1 MQKYPPALYV
11 AGPRRLALDEFA
23 ADPQLSGMPRSSFPS
38 KQQLDRTREQVQ
50 TFTDAMSVD
59 NAMVS
64 VLSKSFDGQ
73 TDQKERW
80 YGTNFSV
87 RPIPADILDQW
98 RNCNSARKLKL
109 GFPKP
114 NQFIPT
120 EAGLRVKFE
129 PDGSL
134 KKKKTF
140 EERMVPITPP
150 RIIRDDGPTGRWTVY
165 FNEDRRFGKPKGF
178 LVFQLLTS
186 TVFSSPMNAA
196 LANLYELSVSDR
208 LGEYAY
214 DGACRFWSAMNG
226 MRQISTHIRLL
237 TLLSPFRS
245 SS

>member
-23 ADPQLSGMPRSSFPS
+23 ADPQLSALPRSSFPN
-38 KQQLDRTREQVQ
+38 KQQLDRTRAQVQ
-50 TFTDAMSVD
+50 KFTDAMTVD

-64 VLSKSFDGQ
+64 VLSKSFEGQ

-80 YGTNFSV
+80 YGTDYRV
-87 RPIPADILDQW
+87 KPISSEILDQW
-98 RNCNSARKLKL
+98 RNCASARQLKVD
-109 GFPKP
+109 FPRP
-114 NQFIPT
+114 NPFIPS
-120 EAGLRVKFE
+120 EAGLRVKYE
-129 PDGSL
+129 PDGST

-140 EERMVPITPP
+140 EQRMEPITPP

-165 FNEDRRFGKPKGF
+165 FNEDRRFGKPKGY
-178 LVFQLLTS
+178 LVFQLVTP

-214 DGACRFWSAMNG
+214 DGK
-226 MRQISTHIRLL
+226 
-237 TLLSPFRS
+237 
-245 SS
+245 